1 MKGASKKTT
10 KKELSAKEIENI
22 FKEIRPAEKVFTP
35 MPAPETGN
43 NISDRWIVTGGSS
56 KPNNKLIEV
65 STWQT
70 GQVS

>member
-1 MKGASKKTT
+1 MKSTPQKTT
-10 KKELSAKEIENI
+10 KKELSKEEIETI

-35 MPAPETGN
+35 LPAPEVG

>member
-1 MKGASKKTT
+1 MKNASKKTV
-10 KKELSAKEIENI
+10 KKEFSAKEIEAI
-22 FKEIRPAEKVFTP
+22 FKEMRPAEKVFTP
-35 MPAPETGN
+35 LPVPENGN

-56 KPNNKLIEV
+56 KQNNRLIEV

>member
-1 MKGASKKTT
+1 MKSTPKKTT
-10 KKELSAKEIENI
+10 KKELSEEEINTI

-35 MPAPETGN
+35 LPIPENGN
-43 NISDRWIVTGGSS
+43 SISDRWIVTGGSS
-56 KPNNKLIEV
+56 KQNNKLIEV